1 MIGYFVISAGQ
12 LVSGIFFSL
21 LTARPEDR
29 KADLPLICIVQRKLA
44 HKRKECFLA
53 MSLTSS
59 KKIDTNKVEMEVSVE
74 EQQFQSAVMQAYK
87 KNVKKITI
95 PGFRKGKAP
104 KAMIEKMYG
113 SDFFYEDAINMVY
126 PTAYEEA
133 VEEAN
138 IEPVD
143 RAEVSDLKFNENGAG
158 FTFKATV
165 TVKPEVEVKDYKGI
179 KVEKSLD
186 AVTDA
191 DVDAEIDKMRE
202 RNARLVT
209 VEGRAA
215 KMGDTVNI
223 DFEGFLDGV
232 AFQGGKGTDVNLLL
246 GSGQF
251 IPGFEESIVDKN
263 IGDEFDIDVTFPDNY
278 HNEDM
283 RGKATIFKT
292 KLNGI
297 QEKELPELDDEFVK
311 DVSEFDTLDELK
323 KDLKEKLEK
332 AAQDK
337 AQNAVENDIITKII
351 ENMTGEIPEVMIEN
365 KTTEML
371 NDFGYRLQSQGMNM
385 DMYLHYTGMD
395 IDEFRKTFVP
405 SAERQV
411 KIRLALEKIADE
423 EKILVTD
430 EEVAA
435 EYEKMAK
442 NYGIDVEKVKSF
454 LPEKDIRKDVA
465 VNKAID
471 LVRDEAKITEK
482 KARKPRAKKSTENVD
497 TTETSSEE

>member
-1 MIGYFVISAGQ
+1 MFNS
-12 LVSGIFFSL
+12 
-21 LTARPEDR
+21 
-29 KADLPLICIVQRKLA
+29 
-44 HKRKECFLA
+44 

-59 KKIDTNKVEMEVSVE
+59 KKIDTNKVEMEISVAE
-74 EQQFQSAVMQAYK
+74 NQFQDAIMQAYK
-87 KNVKKITI
+87 KNVKKISV

-113 SDFFYEDAINMVY
+113 SDFFYEDAINTVY
-126 PTAYEEA
+126 PSAYEEA
-133 VEEAN
+133 VAEAN

-143 RAEVSDLKFNENGAG
+143 RADVSDLKFNDGGAG

-165 TVKPEVEVKDYKGI
+165 TVKPEVKVKDYKGI
-179 KVEKSLD
+179 AVAKKVN
-186 AVTDA
+186 
-191 DVDAEIDKMRE
+191 EITETVIDEEIEKMRE
-202 RNARLVT
+202 RNSRLIS
-209 VEGRAA
+209 VESRAA

-223 DFEGFLDGV
+223 NFEGFEDGV
-232 AFQGGKGTDVNLLL
+232 AFKGGKGEEVSLVL

-251 IPGFEESIVDKN
+251 IPDFEEGVVDKN
-263 IGDEFDIDVTFPDNY
+263 IGEEFEISLTFPENY
-278 HNEDM
+278 HNEDLK
-283 RGKATIFKT
+283 GKPVIFKT

-311 DVSEFDTLDELK
+311 DVSEFDTLDEFR

-332 AAQDK
+332 SAEEK
-337 AQNAVENDIITKII
+337 AQNELENDLITSVI
-351 ENMTGEIPEVMIEN
+351 ENMTGDIPEVMIEN

-395 IDEFRKTFVP
+395 IDAFRKTFIP

-411 KIRLALEKIADE
+411 KVRLALEKIAE
-423 EKILVTD
+423 IEKIEVT
-430 EEVAA
+430 EEEIVL
-435 EYEKMAK
+435 EYEKMSK

-471 LVRDEAKITEK
+471 IVKNSAKITQEKAEPKKESK
-482 KARKPRAKKSTENVD
+482 KASKK
-497 TTETSSEE
+497 